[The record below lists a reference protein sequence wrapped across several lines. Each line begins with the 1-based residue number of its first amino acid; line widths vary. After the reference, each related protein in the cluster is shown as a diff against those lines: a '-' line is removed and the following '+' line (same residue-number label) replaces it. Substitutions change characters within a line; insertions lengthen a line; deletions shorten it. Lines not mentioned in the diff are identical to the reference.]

1 VDKSRY
7 SIVITINK
15 KDMAVKKATKK
26 VVKKSAAKKPAV
38 KKAVKKPATKKAV
51 SMAKVSGFKHK
62 RVILEAVGTESLPD
76 MVLVSAGP
84 SWAKP
89 IVGKRYVDTTRAISA
104 IEALDAE
111 KVIAKGAK
119 SILKEMDAAGIVPMD
134 VENI

>member
-1 VDKSRY
+1 V
-7 SIVITINK
+7 
-15 KDMAVKKATKK
+15 A
-26 VVKKSAAKKPAV
+26 
-38 KKAVKKPATKKAV
+38 KKPATKKAV
-51 SMAKVSGFKHK
+51 SMVKVSGFKHK

-89 IVGKRYVDTTRAISA
+89 IVGKRYVDTVRAISA

-119 SILKEMDAAGIVPMD
+119 SILKEMDAAGIVPLD